1 MVITR
6 YFESN
11 GIPLVFCEKEHPQP
25 IKRCILF
32 YHGFKGAKEKNL
44 RELNSLAEQGYFV
57 VGVDAV
63 GHGARI
69 YPDFDARF
77 AGDSSTSNSEFIKVV
92 CESAAEVPY
101 LIDTLNTMYT
111 IKSFGIAGISMGGF
125 ITYAAILQERRLQA
139 AVSILGSPH
148 WEGDEEHSPERHL
161 EKFSSVHLL
170 SMNAGKDELVP
181 SHFARDFQAAL
192 KDYYTDYEQRF
203 AYVEYPNSDHF
214 IDDEDW
220 INCWGNTLRWFDE
233 HLSPS

>member
-1 MVITR
+1 MINTR
-6 YFESN
+6 YLQTN
-11 GIPLVFCEKEHPQP
+11 GIPLVLCENEHPQAE
-25 IKRCILF
+25 KRCILF

-63 GHGARI
+63 GHGARV
-69 YPDFDARF
+69 YPDFEARF
-77 AGDSSTSNSEFIKVV
+77 ASDSSTNNSEFIKVV
-92 CESAAEVPY
+92 RESAAEVPY
-101 LIDTLNTMYT
+101 LIDTLKTMYA

-125 ITYAAILQERRLQA
+125 ITYAAILQDHRLQA

-161 EKFSSVHLL
+161 EKFSSIHLL
-170 SMNAGKDELVP
+170 SMNARKDDLVP
-181 SHFARDFQAAL
+181 PHFARDFQAAL
-192 KDYYTDYEQRF
+192 RDYYTDYEQRF

-220 INCWGNTLRWFDE
+220 VDCWAKTLSWFKE
-233 HLSPS
+233 HFALS